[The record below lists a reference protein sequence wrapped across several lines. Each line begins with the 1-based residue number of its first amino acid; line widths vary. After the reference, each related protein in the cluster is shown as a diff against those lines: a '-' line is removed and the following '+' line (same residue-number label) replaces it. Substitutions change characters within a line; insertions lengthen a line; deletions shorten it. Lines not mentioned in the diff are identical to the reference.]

1 MKNSTDMKRIYITEN
16 DMDRL
21 EELLTVAVK
30 LSVRDFHH
38 LEDLAK
44 ELMKAEIVKATD
56 VPSSVVTMNSKVLLN
71 DLERN
76 ELKAYA
82 LVFPKEANIEQNKL
96 SVLSPIGT
104 AMLGCRVGHV
114 LKIKTPS
121 GERRLKVEK
130 ILYQPEKAGDFHL

>member
-76 ELKAYA
+76 ELKAYV